1 MGRPAALKHIVI
13 IWLFN
18 LALMYGVITTW
29 ADLKAIGVLTMM
41 DSGFTIRYPFERR
54 TVAQGV
60 CGPDN
65 PQLSV
70 HAKED
75 RQ

>member
-1 MGRPAALKHIVI
+1 MMDRTAVLTHVAI
-13 IWLFN
+13 IWIFN
-18 LALMYGVITTW
+18 LAMMYGLITTW
-29 ADLKAIGVLTMM
+29 ADMKAIGVLTMM

-65 PQLSV
+65 PRLSV
-70 HAKED
+70 GAKE
-75 RQ
+75 Q